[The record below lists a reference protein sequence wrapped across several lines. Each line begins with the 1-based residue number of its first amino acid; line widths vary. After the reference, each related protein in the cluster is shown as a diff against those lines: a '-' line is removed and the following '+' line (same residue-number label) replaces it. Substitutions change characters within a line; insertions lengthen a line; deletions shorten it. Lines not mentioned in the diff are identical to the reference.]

1 MSASRRADEQSML
14 VAARR
19 VSFLALVVL
28 GAVYVA
34 WLGFGVQT
42 TGDYPVWFAPSMRA
56 LLAGHVSSFF
66 HHLPVDGAGGSV
78 LLRAPAALLG
88 KLLGGGQLTQFRFG
102 ALEAGLV
109 LGGLGLWLARG
120 MRVAGRP
127 RVGRAVVVGL
137 CVLVP
142 ALLDAIYFGHPE
154 EPLGAALCVGAV
166 LLADAERP
174 ALAGIALGLA
184 IINKPW
190 GVLAIAPALLAA
202 PRGRLRLTAVAGGI
216 AAAWF
221 GTTYLAA
228 PGHFAASLSALSPVA
243 HPEELWWPLAHRF
256 APSGVTPIY
265 ALPSV
270 MISHGRELAA
280 LVAVAL
286 ALPLARRADR
296 TGDDCLALLA
306 LAFLVR
312 CLLDPSDHVYY
323 HVPFVVA
330 LLAWEARTRDVPVL
344 ALLATGMLWL
354 VFHTISGVAS
364 LSVQF
369 ATYVAVTLPLL
380 VIVGRAA
387 LGRTAPGHG
396 GLTARHAEA
405 H

>member
-1 MSASRRADEQSML
+1 MPPRRRADEQSMV
-14 VAARR
+14 VAVRR
-19 VSFLALVVL
+19 LSVVVLVVL

-42 TGDYPVWFAPSMRA
+42 MGDYPLWFGPSMRA
-56 LLAGHVSSFF
+56 LLAGHVSAFF
-66 HHLPVDGAGGSV
+66 RVLPVDGAGGSV
-78 LLRAPAALLG
+78 LLRAPGALLG
-88 KLLGGGQLTQFRFG
+88 ELLGGGQLAEFRFG
-102 ALEAGLV
+102 ALEAGLL

-120 MRVAGRP
+120 MSAAGRP
-127 RVGRAVVVGL
+127 RVGRAAVVGL
-137 CVLVP
+137 CVIAP

-166 LLADAERP
+166 LLAGAERP
-174 ALAGIALGLA
+174 TLAGVALGLA

-190 GVLAIAPALLAA
+190 GALAVAPALLAA
-202 PRGRLRLTAVAGGI
+202 PRGRIRVAVLAGGI

-221 GTTYLAA
+221 GATYLAA

-256 APSGVTPIY
+256 APPGVTPIY
-265 ALPSV
+265 MLPSV
-270 MISHGRELAA
+270 VISHGRELAV
-280 LVAVAL
+280 LVAVGL
-286 ALPLARRADR
+286 SLPLARRSER
-296 TGDDCLALLA
+296 TSEDCLALLA
-306 LAFLVR
+306 LALLVR

-323 HVPFVVA
+323 QLPFVIA
-330 LLAWEARTRDVPVL
+330 LLAWEARTRDAPVL
-344 ALLATGMLWL
+344 ALLTTGLLWL
-354 VFHTISGVAS
+354 VFHTVSGIAG

-380 VIVGRAA
+380 VVVGRPA

-396 GLTARHAEA
+396 GLAARHAAA